1 MSKPLDLSFP
11 FPLSPSRFNC
21 LFPSHHPPIRRSRR
35 WINICLSLKQG
46 STIPFANDEHNQLTR
61 DWRKDWSHV
70 TASWKSLWR
79 NCSLKKH
86 EASLNKH
93 VLKSLISLVW
103 NKMWGMAQLIHLVN
117 CKKKFTSIHIKYG
130 TQGRVGRGRGTSNT
144 GTQGTRDV
152 NDYCD
157 TVLRF
162 QSLSSW
168 ICFGEGSPPYP
179 FYGSSMPVYEAKT
192 RRRPPSLKKVKPLS
206 WSSCWWNIGALSRV
220 RWVAVAIRFQI

>member
-1 MSKPLDLSFP
+1 MGVSTTHRINLSMWILLYIHSATSGPPVSKPLDLSFP
-11 FPLSPSRFNC
+11 FPLSPSRFYY

-46 STIPFANDEHNQLTR
+46 STIPFAKDEHNQLTR

-103 NKMWGMAQLIHLVN
+103 SKMWGMAQLIHLVN
-117 CKKKFTSIHIKYG
+117 CKKKIHVNSHQVWDAG
-130 TQGRVGRGRGTSNT
+130 TCGT
-144 GTQGTRDV
+144 GTRDV
-152 NDYCD
+152 KYRDAGDAGCEWL
-157 TVLRF
+157 LR
-162 QSLSSW
+162 
-168 ICFGEGSPPYP
+168 
-179 FYGSSMPVYEAKT
+179 
-192 RRRPPSLKKVKPLS
+192 
-206 WSSCWWNIGALSRV
+206 
-220 RWVAVAIRFQI
+220 